1 MIRRSCTPGAGPT
14 RLLDRPYYRL
24 CFVIRTV
31 VKPTP
36 GACETTSCGG
46 SCSPGTIEI
55 TTVTCPSGGKK
66 PQKLCCPIASAP
78 DPSTCTWRGGPG
90 LCNGQCH
97 GGEVALASS
106 KDGGNGHCSDGRQF
120 YCCPIPEVAD
130 GAGINCGWKDKCSD
144 DQTIL
149 TFAGTFLEDI
159 APIAGLAGL
168 FGPDLED
175 ALDQLDIDNE
185 KQYCCGKEEATNWKD
200 CYWAGT
206 TGKFLNSC
214 DDNHCNTGIEVELTT
229 SYFGEGETCAPM
241 YERQRAFCCTP
252 ASGRSLFLPVPL
264 EYLFPN
270 PPSSNI
276 ADPVF
281 NLEVDDTW
289 GTGNAEGEDEPNN
302 ASFGFVVITA
312 PDEVS
317 VSLDKRDGAPWEV
330 FDCLDSESEGEHTV
344 RVICTDSSPGSRCR
358 DIHLGD
364 GVPGTI
370 LQMPAGCGPGK
381 YAVAKAMDLS
391 PVQDLL
397 HHLARRSDLSGAPVY
412 DLKFDYDFRRVP
424 RTYGD
429 SQMRIDFSNEEGY
442 WDAVVDRPGQTKKK
456 KRDLEEVR
464 KNQKRWLEEE
474 WREAYHKGGLSRHEL
489 HRRWFGSDVI
499 AWLANLVGV
508 GQAEATVEL
517 NHHVDET
524 LQIILMD
531 EQYGPCPFGV
541 TQVQANI
548 RATLEANVQVDTLF
562 GITIIVTLGSPLDLS
577 NSYLYFKNKGKVTA
591 QFQVDAVAS
600 ISWNSGD
607 IKLIGL
613 DNFPGATF
621 RVPGVVTIGPNMAVY
636 ASADA
641 SVTLSAHLQAEVNI
655 VSWDIQ
661 QTYPQTNQY
670 PVSALDSPNYDGTQ
684 TLGSPSVSASV
695 SAVGEL
701 ALHLK
706 PKVTFGIW
714 NVPDCSVDLVMDG
727 FVIFHAEAGLSTDS
741 DNTCPFTYGI
751 DAGVNIYG
759 QLTAPSFY
767 NWGGT
772 AQVPIASVPRKQIT
786 PNTCVGSSTSSKRDV
801 VLLDESINQSTQAV
815 TASPRRAHSIFFEAD
830 ESAGWQVADSRFWE
844 PNVALLKHDTF
855 SIGPIIA
862 IPESSLSCPG
872 ENVTGCL
879 VCSSYRSDDT
889 NLKIRDETYE
899 ADACP

>member
-1 MIRRSCTPGAGPT
+1 
-14 RLLDRPYYRL
+14 
-24 CFVIRTV
+24 
-31 VKPTP
+31 
-36 GACETTSCGG
+36 
-46 SCSPGTIEI
+46 
-55 TTVTCPSGGKK
+55 
-66 PQKLCCPIASAP
+66 
-78 DPSTCTWRGGPG
+78 
-90 LCNGQCH
+90 
-97 GGEVALASS
+97 
-106 KDGGNGHCSDGRQF
+106 
-120 YCCPIPEVAD
+120 
-130 GAGINCGWKDKCSD
+130 
-144 DQTIL
+144 
-149 TFAGTFLEDI
+149 
-159 APIAGLAGL
+159 
-168 FGPDLED
+168 
-175 ALDQLDIDNE
+175 
-185 KQYCCGKEEATNWKD
+185 
-200 CYWAGT
+200 
-206 TGKFLNSC
+206 
-214 DDNHCNTGIEVELTT
+214 
-229 SYFGEGETCAPM
+229 
-241 YERQRAFCCTP
+241 
-252 ASGRSLFLPVPL
+252 
-264 EYLFPN
+264 
-270 PPSSNI
+270 
-276 ADPVF
+276 
-281 NLEVDDTW
+281 
-289 GTGNAEGEDEPNN
+289 
-302 ASFGFVVITA
+302 
-312 PDEVS
+312 
-317 VSLDKRDGAPWEV
+317 
-330 FDCLDSESEGEHTV
+330 
-344 RVICTDSSPGSRCR
+344 
-358 DIHLGD
+358 
-364 GVPGTI
+364 
-370 LQMPAGCGPGK
+370 
-381 YAVAKAMDLS
+381 MDLS
-391 PVQDLL
+391 PVQDLP

-541 TQVQANI
+541 TQANI
-548 RATLEANVQVDTLF
+548 RATLEANVQVDTSF

-684 TLGSPSVSASV
+684 TLGSLSVSASV

-706 PKVTFGIW
+706 PKVIFGIVFDSRW

-801 VLLDESINQSTQAV
+801 VLLDESINQSIQAV
-815 TASPRRAHSIFFEAD
+815 TASLRWAHGIFFKAD
-830 ESAGWQVADSRFWE
+830 ESAGWQVADYRFRE
-844 PNVALLKHDTF
+844 PNVALLKRDTF
-855 SIGPIIA
+855 SIRPIIA

-879 VCSSYRSDDT
+879 VCSSYGSDDT

-899 ADACP
+899 ADACPWAPTSDTVCIDSTLSKRASAGDKDMTLSWAGTFFFAYYPPCNADDLSGVSSISKWYIPKGAQLNLCDPTIAKFNKDNGAATCAYVFGSNTDTGGFDFPLDAQDTSPSNFLANTATKVGGSENSNLMALLYAPTNGVKGTWKLLVLFKLVLARSTTC